1 MITELW
7 LLREW
12 PYLRNFQCLEVEGMM
27 FLQSQYTHVKREND
41 KKNRALLI
49 KSVQEFFILVL
60 KLFYVFKF
68 KIK

>member
-1 MITELW
+1 MALSKKFSVLKIS
-7 LLREW
+7 
-12 PYLRNFQCLEVEGMM
+12 LEVEGMM
-27 FLQSQYTHVKREND
+27 FPQSQYTHVKREND